1 MHSPNLE
8 DSCSSMAYSHLM
20 QSQAQNKFYS
30 FKKIK
35 EERIK
40 QKNEQG
46 KVIKQMI
53 YKNGNKKN

>member
-1 MHSPNLE
+1 
-8 DSCSSMAYSHLM
+8 M
-20 QSQAQNKFYS
+20 QSQTKSSKFYS

-46 KVIKQMI
+46 RVIKQMI
-53 YKNGNKKN
+53 YKDNKPGRKIEKLKTLDDAKTI

>member
-1 MHSPNLE
+1 MI
-8 DSCSSMAYSHLM
+8 
-20 QSQAQNKFYS
+20 QSQTKGSKFYS

-46 KVIKQMI
+46 RVIKQMV
-53 YKNGNKKN
+53 YKDNKPGRKIEKLKTLDDAKTI